1 MTKEEFHEED
11 VNRGD
16 DGRFAKID
24 AAARKSDEDEEKPE
38 EFPIDPLKAKFRQNT
53 PYSVIMA
60 YERRRM
66 AEEER
71 RTRKIS
77 QPVVK
82 RGEEL
87 AKIRELTGVNEA
99 TAKKY
104 QATVFEWSTDS
115 SKIRNGE
122 DPEGER
128 ILEDYIARSSK
139 YDGKV
144 YRGIHFPEKDG
155 RDYLEGL
162 EEKKQRLSSLDM
174 GGVSSWS
181 SYESIARDFSTM
193 NMFLDT
199 SIGII
204 FETENVLGAP
214 VDYLSRHGKTFS
226 QNEEEGEVLHSKNT
240 EYIIKDIVRD
250 PKESL
255 INGYYGSKKQERYR
269 VILEEIK

>member
-1 MTKEEFHEED
+1 MQEWHEQD
-11 VNRGD
+11 HPRDD
-16 DGRFAKID
+16 DGKFTDKDGAVGTLDPRKI
-24 AAARKSDEDEEKPE
+24 EY
-38 EFPIDPLKAKFRQNT
+38 RQNT

-60 YERRRM
+60 DDRRRM

-71 RTRKIS
+71 RTRKIP

-87 AKIRELTGVNEA
+87 AKIRELTGVDEA

-104 QATVFEWSTDS
+104 QATVFEWSTHPHD
-115 SKIRNGE
+115 IRNGE

-139 YDGKV
+139 YDGKI
-144 YRGIHFPEKDG
+144 YRGIHFSEKEG
-155 RDYLEGL
+155 RRYLKGL
-162 EEKKQRLSSLDM
+162 EEKKQRLSSLRM
-174 GGVSSWS
+174 EGISSWS
-181 SYESIARDFSTM
+181 SFESIARDFSTM

-204 FETENVLGAP
+204 FETENVSGAP
-214 VDYLSRHGKTFS
+214 IDYLSRHGKTFS
-226 QNEEEGEVLHSKNT
+226 KNEEEGEVLHSKNT

>member
-1 MTKEEFHEED
+1 MQEWHEQD
-11 VNRGD
+11 HPR
-16 DGRFAKID
+16 
-24 AAARKSDEDEEKPE
+24 DEDGK
-38 EFPIDPLKAKFRQNT
+38 FTDKSGAVGTLDPRKIEYRQNT

-60 YERRRM
+60 DDRRRM

-71 RTRKIS
+71 RTRKIP

-87 AKIRELTGVNEA
+87 AKIRELTGVDEE

-104 QATVFEWSTDS
+104 QATVFEWTTDS

-139 YDGKV
+139 YDGKI
-144 YRGIHFPEKDG
+144 YRGIHFSEKEG
-155 RDYLEGL
+155 RRYLKGL
-162 EEKKQRLSSLDM
+162 EEKKQRLSSLRM
-174 GGVSSWS
+174 EGISSWS
-181 SYESIARDFSTM
+181 SFDSIARDFSTM

-204 FETENVLGAP
+204 FETENVSGAP
-214 VDYLSRHGKTFS
+214 IDYLSRHGKTFS
-226 QNEEEGEVLHSKNT
+226 KNEEEGEVLHSKNT